1 MNQELAQDIQQ
12 LQDVQQLQQQQN
24 VQTAQ
29 SLAQINEIVA
39 QINLRLQN
47 MYVLLNCG
55 HDSHLTS
62 SSLSGRTFSQ

>member
-29 SLAQINEIVA
+29 SLAQIN
-39 QINLRLQN
+39 LRLQN